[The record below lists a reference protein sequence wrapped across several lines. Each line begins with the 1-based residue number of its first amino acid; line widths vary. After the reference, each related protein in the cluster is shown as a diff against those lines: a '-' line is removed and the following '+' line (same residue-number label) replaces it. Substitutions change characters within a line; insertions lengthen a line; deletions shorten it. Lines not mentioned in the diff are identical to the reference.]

1 MRNEKMTIPSKLKE
15 TQKRKKYAAKGER
28 TSKMVSFR
36 ADEGTTKIL
45 DLVANKG
52 RLINRLVQEWGRK
65 HKVYDDPDAPPE
77 ENSIEEYFT

>member
-1 MRNEKMTIPSKLKE
+1 
-15 TQKRKKYAAKGER
+15 
-28 TSKMVSFR
+28 MVSFR

-52 RLINRLVQEWGRK
+52 RLINRLVQDWGRK
-65 HKVYDDPDAPPE
+65 HKIIYDDPDAPPE